1 VERVTTSGA
10 VEYELRVIDAREVE
24 GASGLHLAHGE
35 AERPRVNRE
44 IIDDHIGEIGA
55 VHLGHDIVVV
65 DVGGVLE
72 ESGTVN
78 VEGRGAEV
86 VFIRPVATRRR
97 TRNKVERL
105 DGVVEITEINIR
117 IGVGRELILGLGNE
131 KFVLG
136 ISEILALIGI
146 KINVVTIDLW
156 GATRGWSV
164 SITAL
169 HTDLD
174 VVVLEGNEGKSL
186 GPVLAEEEGDHV
198 MVTSMILLT
207 GVSGHSERSLSGR
220 VAHEGVV
227 DTLNV
232 EGIELG
238 HLLTTNPE
246 RELSGLRSVVGEK
259 TVGILLI
266 SSDTIGLDPDVA
278 HEITLGANGDRD
290 LVGITEGTDVIHAL
304 GLHGE
309 VGVALVVLT
318 EKADLGRASDV
329 HILSTD

>member
-10 VEYELRVIDAREVE
+10 VEDKLRVIDAREVE

-44 IIDDHIGEIGA
+44 VIDDHIGKIGA

-65 DVGGVLE
+65 DIGGVLE

-78 VEGRGAEV
+78 IEGRGAEV

-105 DGVVEITEINIR
+105 YGVVEITEINIR
-117 IGVGRELILGLGNE
+117 VGVRRELILGLGNE

-146 KINVVTIDLW
+146 KVNVVTIDL
-156 GATRGWSV
+156 GCCSRGKT
-164 SITAL
+164 IAAL
-169 HTDLD
+169 HTNLD
-174 VVVLEGNEGKSL
+174 IVVLEGNEGKRLS
-186 GPVLAEEEGDHV
+186 PVLTEEEGDHV

-207 GVSGHSERSLSGR
+207 SVSGHSERSLSGR
-220 VAHEGVV
+220 VTHEGIVN
-227 DTLNV
+227 TLNV

-238 HLLTTNPE
+238 HLLAANPE
-246 RELSGLRSVVGEK
+246 RELGGSRGVVREK
-259 TVGILLI
+259 TIGILLI
-266 SSDTIGLDPDVA
+266 PGDTIGLDPDVA
-278 HEITLGANGDRD
+278 HEITLGANGNGH
-290 LVGITEGTDVIHAL
+290 LVGITEGTDVVHAL